1 MPESLLDL
9 LSADLPSVQPCY
21 TGVSVQSFYL
31 PMSDGVRVAVD
42 VLLPL
47 NRKDDDRL
55 PTVILMTRY
64 WRSFKI
70 RFPDPPNRAPVSA
83 NSDLWAYLIARGI
96 AVVTVDAR
104 GSGASFGSHP
114 HPWSPRELCDYAE
127 VAAWAAQ
134 QPWSN
139 GKIGA
144 TGYSY
149 EGTTAQL
156 LPAVAGPD
164 VKAILSQQME
174 FDPYIDVA
182 LPGGIFN
189 EAFIRAWSDSN
200 DRQDNNKPATF
211 FPFFAKLVIKG
222 VRPVDGDKDGALLSQ
237 AIADHA
243 ENPSVYKA
251 MSGVTYRDDEYLPG
265 VTVDDFAVYRR
276 RGQIEA
282 SGALLFNWGSWRDG
296 TTAESVLSRFNTL
309 SNPQVAVIGAWN
321 HIGEQNAD
329 PFATRGAKP
338 SPTPVE
344 QHEIQAR
351 YFTQF
356 LTDQPVPTP
365 RKRLLYY
372 TMGSGQWRE
381 TEVWPPQDVRPVRW
395 SLQAGR
401 GLAEGESASGGVDQY
416 RVDFTATTG
425 KKNRW
430 YTALVKPVD
439 YGNRAREDTK
449 LLTYTSAPLAADL
462 TLTGQPIVELALAST
477 HPDGAVYVYLEA
489 VDARGVVRHLTD
501 GQLRLIFRRAAA
513 ETPYWVG
520 GVPRNFTRAEAEP
533 FPVGQVVLVRIDLRP
548 LSVVIPA
555 GMRLR
560 LAVAGHDADTFAR
573 LPADGVP
580 TLTVDYGRSWLELP
594 VQG

>member
-1 MPESLLDL
+1 MRESLLDL
-9 LSADLPSVQPCY
+9 LSDDLPPVLPRY
-21 TGVSVQSFYL
+21 KGVVVQSFYL

-47 NRKDDDRL
+47 NRKDEERL
-55 PTVILMTRY
+55 PTVMAMTRY

-70 RFPDPPNRAPVSA
+70 RFQDRPNRAPVSA
-83 NSDLWAYLIARGI
+83 NVELWDYLIMRGI
-96 AVVTVDAR
+96 AVVAVDAR
-104 GSGASFGSHP
+104 GSGASFGHHP
-114 HPWSPRELCDYAE
+114 YPWSPLELSDYAE

-139 GKIGA
+139 GKIGS

-149 EGTTAQL
+149 EGSTAQF
-156 LPAVAGPD
+156 LPAVAGLE

-174 FDPYIDVA
+174 FDPYTDVA

-189 EAFIRAWSDSN
+189 EAFIRVWSDSN
-200 DRQDNNKPATF
+200 YRQDNNKPATF
-211 FPFFAKLVIKG
+211 FPFVAKLVVTG
-222 VRPVDGDKDGALLSQ
+222 VRPVDGDKDGAVLRQ
-237 AIADHA
+237 AIAAHA

-251 MSGVTYRDDEYLPG
+251 MSGVTYRDDQYLPG

-276 RGQIEA
+276 REQIEA

-309 SNPQVAVIGAWN
+309 SNPQVAVIGASN
-321 HIGEQNAD
+321 HIGAQNAD
-329 PFATRGAKP
+329 PFAARGTKP
-338 SPTPVE
+338 SPTLAE
-344 QHEIQAR
+344 QREIQAR
-351 YFTQF
+351 YFARF
-356 LTDQPVPTP
+356 LADQPAPTS

-381 TEVWPPQDVRPVRW
+381 TEVWPPRDVHSKNW
-395 SLQAGR
+395 YLQPGR
-401 GLAEGESASGGVDQY
+401 GLAESASASGGTDHY
-416 RVDFTATTG
+416 TVDFTATTG

-430 YTALVKPVD
+430 YTALVNPVD
-439 YGNRAREDTK
+439 YGNRAREDAK
-449 LLTYTSAPLAADL
+449 LLTYTSAPLTADL
-462 TLTGQPIVELALAST
+462 TLTGQPIMELALAST

-489 VDARGVVRHLTD
+489 VDERGKVYHLTD
-501 GQLRLIFRRAAA
+501 GQLRLIFRPIAA

-533 FPVGQVVLVRIDLRP
+533 FPLGEVVPVRIDLRP
-548 LSVVIPA
+548 LSVLIRA

-560 LAVAGHDADTFAR
+560 LAVAGHDAETFAR
-573 LPADGVP
+573 LPAEGTP